1 MFTGNNPFDNNSGS
15 VKLGSPKYF
24 IPLLSICLAA
34 SWVVGNVGLVGG
46 MGLIAFP
53 FLAIYLNL
61 LFRNPVLGLY
71 TAVGL
76 GFIILGMMRYV
87 DIPMIGISIDGILM
101 LTFLARFFQNFHT
114 KLDWKPAKKDIT
126 LLAFI
131 WLAYGFL
138 SAGNPEIRN
147 MTVWLASFRGVSM
160 YMFLV
165 VTLALLLI
173 NTNKRLDI
181 FFYIWGTLSLLASL
195 KGIAQATIGVDPWE
209 KAWLDNGGYVTHILF
224 GKLRIFSFLC
234 DAGQYGAN
242 QAYSGVVFI
251 ILSFCQHDKRKKI
264 FFLIVGLMGIYGM
277 FLSGTRGAISVPLAG
292 FILYFILRKNKAV
305 MITGFVLLA
314 VVFIFFKYTS
324 IGQGNQQIRRMR
336 TAFDPNDAS
345 LQLRLENQRKL
356 AVYLSSRPFGGGLG
370 HAGTKAMKALPNT
383 FLANVA
389 TDSWYVMIWAEQGVV
404 GLLLHL
410 FILFYILIRASYLIM
425 FKIRDPIVKMKMTAL
440 AAGYL
445 GIMVASY
452 GNAVL
457 GQIPTSLLIYTSMA
471 VLLNPE
477 VFERDSEKIITPPVD
492 SRAGRAPVRIQE
504 S

>member
-1 MFTGNNPFDNNSGS
+1 M
-15 VKLGSPKYF
+15 
-24 IPLLSICLAA
+24 CLAA
-34 SWVVGNVGLVGG
+34 AWVVSNLGLVGG
-46 MGLIAFP
+46 IGLIAFP
-53 FLAIYLNL
+53 FLAIYLNF

-76 GFIILGMMRYV
+76 GFFILGLTRYV
-87 DIPMIGISIDGILM
+87 DVPMIGVSIDGILI
-101 LTFLARFFQNFHT
+101 LTFLALFFLKFHE
-114 KLDWKPAKKDIT
+114 KFDWKPAKKDVT
-126 LLAFI
+126 LLAGI

-138 SAGNPEIRN
+138 SAANPEIRN
-147 MTVWLASFRGVSM
+147 MAVWLASFRGVSL

-165 VTLALLLI
+165 VTLTLLLI

-181 FFYIWGTLSLLASL
+181 FFYIWGTISLLASF
-195 KGIAQATIGVDPWE
+195 KGIVQSTIGVDPWE
-209 KAWLDNGGYVTHILF
+209 KAWLDNGGYITHILF
-224 GKLRIFSFLC
+224 GKLRVFSFLC

-251 ILSFCQHDKRKKI
+251 ILSFIQKDKRKKM
-264 FFLIVGLMGIYGM
+264 FYLIVGLMGIYGM
-277 FLSGTRGAISVPLAG
+277 FLSGTRGAISVPLTG
-292 FILYFILRKNKAV
+292 FMLYFILKKNKAV
-305 MITGFVLLA
+305 MITGVVLMA

-356 AVYLSSRPFGGGLG
+356 SVYLSSRPFGGGLG
-370 HAGTKAMKALPNT
+370 HAGAKAMSTLPNT

-389 TDSWYVMIWAEQGVV
+389 TDSWYVMIWAEQGIV

-410 FILFYILIRASYLIM
+410 FILFYILIKACYLIM

-440 AAGYL
+440 TSGYF

-457 GQIPTSLLIYTSMA
+457 GQIPTSLLIYSSMA
-471 VLLNPE
+471 VILNPE
-477 VFERDSEKIITPPVD
+477 IFERDSETGITPPVKLKG
-492 SRAGRAPVRIQE
+492 AGTLA
-504 S
+504 